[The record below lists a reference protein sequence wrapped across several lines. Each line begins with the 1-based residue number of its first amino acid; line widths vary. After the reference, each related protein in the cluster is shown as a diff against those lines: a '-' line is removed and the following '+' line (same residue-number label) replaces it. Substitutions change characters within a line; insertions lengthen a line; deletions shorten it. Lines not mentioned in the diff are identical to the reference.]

1 MNVECLV
8 GTELLSIGKTLAQ
21 PVAIESVDSRLPV
34 LPRVG
39 NAGRAGETLI
49 VIEEDPVLLDVGE
62 LIRIEKKLRRA
73 DVRSARPFVGRI
85 QIRGEAALVIVRR
98 EFASVNFAT
107 LVIER
112 RKNQR
117 LTELAFVEDRVRA
130 FVKAID
136 ADIETFGNFLRHAG
150 IEVMRA
156 LRFRD
161 GILGD
166 G

>member
-39 NAGRAGETLI
+39 NAGRAAEALI
-49 VIEEDPVLLDVGE
+49 VVEEDPVLLDVGE
-62 LIRIEKKLRRA
+62 LIRIEKKLCRA
-73 DVRSARPFVGRI
+73 DVRAARPFIGRI
-85 QIRGEAALVIVRR
+85 QIRGDATLVIVRR

-112 RKNQR
+112 RKDER
-117 LTELAFVEDRVRA
+117 LAELAFVQDRVRA
-130 FVKAID
+130 FV
-136 ADIETFGNFLRHAG
+136 ESHRCPH
-150 IEVMRA
+150 
-156 LRFRD
+156 
-161 GILGD
+161 
-166 G
+166 